1 MKNNNTK
8 HNIMK
13 NLTLTILSFFLIHS
27 YSNAAIVYTDISPDK
42 VLNNDYL
49 EIDIDNDGTNDI
61 SIDNWSDYANGMAYA
76 EIIMAH
82 ANIEIIGLPIPG
94 TGDGGSSVLN
104 LNDMISP
111 SAIFVSSSSVTNSN
125 ASIAFKG
132 NGGVDFAPWIGKTH
146 KYIGFSIRNTTTNL
160 YHYGWIELSFSS
172 EYVLTVHGYAYED
185 VANTSIKAGDI
196 GGTSNN
202 APTDIALGNNTID
215 EGKSI
220 GSSTGTFTTADA
232 DAGDAHT
239 YSLVAGNGDDNNA
252 SFTINNNELK
262 SNKIFNF
269 ETKSS
274 YSIRVKTD
282 DGNGGTFEKQFTIN
296 INDVNDAPTFLIL
309 VNLNGET
316 DNTIDEGEPV
326 GSIVAYIGVA
336 DDDED
341 DEHTFSFVQGTGDDD
356 NDKFILES
364 FALKSNAIF
373 DFETQSIYSIRVK
386 VDDGNGGTYEQQFTV
401 FVNDIHNASL
411 ESIGTQSI
419 QVFPNPASS
428 TLHIQGIQPNS
439 TIRLISPTGVVV
451 HEQKN
456 NSSNAIVNISDL
468 SAGLYWLNVSDHNN
482 TMITRMITIE

>member
-125 ASIAFKG
+125 VSIAFKG

-172 EYVLTVHGYAYED
+172 EYVLTIHGYAYED

-482 TMITRMITIE
+482 TMIARMITIE